1 MVLVSSSIPVD
12 VGDSYIRIMVG
23 EEDALDN
30 GWRHSANTW
39 SN

>member
-23 EEDALDN
+23 EEDALDK
-30 GWRHSANTW
+30 RVEAFRKHVE
-39 SN
+39 